1 VALTGKGGGQIT
13 QQLKEGDVHVCV
25 PHNRTA
31 RIQEIHLL
39 AIHCICDGIDL
50 SLLGEE
56 ENDS

>member
-1 VALTGKGGGQIT
+1 
-13 QQLKEGDVHVCV
+13 VHVCV

-56 ENDS
+56 ENES